1 MISFTVSGIP
11 IGKGRPKFS
20 TVNGRAM
27 AYTPTKTVNYET
39 LVKLSYQQQ
48 CGGKMY
54 DKDTPLSIDIMA
66 HFPIPKSVSKKKADM
81 MRAGTIRPTKKPD
94 SDNIIKAICDAL
106 NGIAYYDDAQ
116 IVEVTAWKYYSD
128 EPKAEITIRAVNELT
143 EI

>member
-1 MISFTVSGIP
+1 MISFTV
-11 IGKGRPKFS
+11 IGEPVGKQRPKFS
-20 TVNGRAM
+20 TVNGHAV
-27 AYTPTKTVNYET
+27 AYTPKKTVDYET

-54 DKDTPLSIDIMA
+54 EKDIALAIDIMA

-81 MRAGTIRPTKKPD
+81 MRSGKIRPTKKPD
-94 SDNIIKAICDAL
+94 IDNCIKSICDAL

-116 IVEVTAWKYYSD
+116 IVEVTVWKFYSD
-128 EPKAEITIRAVNELT
+128 EPKAEITIRAVNEFT